1 MPAPATAFVN
11 GPLANRN
18 YLLFLG
24 GAFVSSLGSWMQVVA
39 MGWLVL
45 QLGNSAFLLGLLG
58 FAQTAPV
65 LLFGVY
71 AGALADRRDRRIV
84 LLLTQGAA
92 TVLAIVLTVLQFRGA
107 ATVTALLLIA
117 GGNGIVNALNG
128 PSWQSF
134 IKDLVGPE
142 QLRRAIALN
151 SGRFNL
157 TRILGPAVGG
167 WLLVAY
173 GAVAC
178 FAFNALSFVAVI
190 VALLFIR
197 PAYTST
203 PSRLAPA
210 GASTLEVARNPGIR
224 AVLLPATGLAIFAM
238 PYASFLPAMA
248 RDVFHAGA
256 AGLSQ
261 LLTATGV
268 GAVIGAAISGAAR
281 VGRQP
286 GRSLAVFQT
295 TAGVSLALFA
305 VAPGLYGGVAAM
317 ALFGVSLVAFMA
329 TAGATIQLA
338 ALPGTE
344 GRALGLWMIV
354 NTGLVPLGSLALGA
368 LGEFFT
374 LRFALGFA
382 GIVCGVTGL
391 VAGYVSLRNK
401 QPIGRTP
408 TPAPGGP

>member
-1 MPAPATAFVN
+1 MVAKPAWLN
-11 GPLANRN
+11 EGPLANRN
-18 YLLFLG
+18 YSLFLA

-45 QLGNSAFLLGLLG
+45 QLGNSAFLLGVLG

-71 AGALADRRDRRIV
+71 AGVLADRRDRRTV

-92 TVLAIVLTVLQFRGA
+92 TVLTILLTVLELRGA
-107 ATVTALLLIA
+107 ATVAALLLIA

-128 PSWQSF
+128 PAWQSF

-157 TRILGPAVGG
+157 TRILGPALGG

-173 GAVAC
+173 GAAAC
-178 FAFNALSFVAVI
+178 FAFNAISFLAVI
-190 VALLFIR
+190 VVLVLIR
-197 PAYTST
+197 PGHAA
-203 PSRLAPA
+203 PVSRLARSN
-210 GASTLEVARNPGIR
+210 ASTLDVARNPAVR
-224 AVLLPATGLAIFAM
+224 AVLLPAMGLAIFAM

-256 AGLSQ
+256 GGLSL
-261 LLTATGV
+261 LLTATGA
-268 GAVIGAAISGAAR
+268 GAVAGAAISGLAR

-286 GRSLAVFQT
+286 GRSLALFQT
-295 TAGVSLALFA
+295 VAGAALALFA
-305 VAPGLYGGVAAM
+305 IAPGLYGGIAAM
-317 ALFGVSLVAFMA
+317 VLFGVSLVAFMA

-338 ALPGTE
+338 ADPGTE

-354 NTGLVPLGSLALGA
+354 NTGVVPIGSLALGLIA
-368 LGEFFT
+368 ELFT
-374 LRFALGFA
+374 LRLALALA
-382 GIVCGVTGL
+382 GIICGVTGL
-391 VAGYVSLRNK
+391 LAGYVNLRAHPRN
-401 QPIGRTP
+401 GRATSGV
-408 TPAPGGP
+408 AG

>member
-1 MPAPATAFVN
+1 MPKRSLWFVD

-18 YLLFLG
+18 YVLFLG

-65 LLFGVY
+65 LVVGVY
-71 AGALADRRDRRIV
+71 AGVLADRRDRRTV

-92 TVLAIVLTVLQFRGA
+92 TMLTLLLTVLEFQGA

-128 PSWQSF
+128 PAWQSF
-134 IKDLVGPE
+134 IKDLVGPD

-157 TRILGPAVGG
+157 TRILGPAIGG

-178 FAFNALSFVAVI
+178 FAFNALSFLAVI
-190 VALLFIR
+190 VALLLIR
-197 PAYTST
+197 PAHTTAS
-203 PSRLAPA
+203 SRLEAA

-224 AVLLPATGLAIFAM
+224 AVLLPAMGLAIFAM

-248 RDVFHAGA
+248 RDVFHSGA

-261 LLTATGV
+261 LLTATGAGAV
-268 GAVIGAAISGAAR
+268 LGAVISGNAR
-281 VGRQP
+281 VARQP
-286 GRSLAVFQT
+286 GRALALFQT
-295 TAGVSLALFA
+295 SAGLSLALFA
-305 VAPGLYGGVAAM
+305 VAPGQYGGVAAM
-317 ALFGVSLVAFMA
+317 AFFGVSLVAFMA

-338 ALPGTE
+338 AEPGTE

-354 NTGLVPLGSLALGA
+354 NTGLVPIGSLALGA
-368 LGEFFT
+368 LGEFYT
-374 LRFALGFA
+374 LRVALAFA
-382 GIVCGVTGL
+382 GLVCGVTGL
-391 VAGYVSLRNK
+391 VAGFVVLRSK
-401 QPIGRTP
+401 PPPGRARP
-408 TPAPGGP
+408 HAVGQ